1 MKKYRVDTFNDAGHV
16 KKIFWDE
23 KEARSYAADQKRA
36 GKIVFLLEEIH
47 ENIFDVLE
55 EI

>member
-16 KKIFWDE
+16 KKVFQDE
-23 KEARSYAADQKRA
+23 KEARTYAENQKRT

-47 ENIFDVLE
+47 KNIFDVLE